1 MIKFIIGLFLGALV
15 MLTIMA
21 TFIVGDIDSE
31 VPTDMEDRKDG

>member
-21 TFIVGDIDSE
+21 AFIVGDE
-31 VPTDMEDRKDG
+31 ED